1 MNKILPERL
10 TLATVNEYAQD
21 IGDALGV
28 DWNVVSLA
36 EFTRGLAVELEHG
49 SRDPETNVS
58 NDNPLVTGKIA
69 LAHLYE
75 LANYYT
81 RLDKMEKGK

>member
-1 MNKILPERL
+1 MHKKLPEKL
-10 TLATVNEYAQD
+10 TLSTVNEYAQD

-49 SRDPETNVS
+49 SRDPETNIS
-58 NDNPLVTGKIA
+58 NDSPLVTGKIA

-75 LANYYT
+75 LADYYT
-81 RLDKMEKGK
+81 RLDAMENEK